1 MSVRLQIALGCAF
14 VLAAGTAGAAELGF
28 VWVESNVGGASGG
41 HFALRLDD
49 RVYSYHAS
57 DDGLLLL
64 ERRTRRRFEFHY
76 ATLENRPLHV
86 ASVEV
91 PADVFARVRD
101 GFSGAYLDEQRAL
114 ARVERCRENVAL
126 LETLV
131 GERTGVRARGAGLLD
146 PRRAGSDAGRALR
159 RAIEARLGRDF
170 LAREIARLGDA
181 LRGADLGADRGDAA
195 LTRHR
200 ERLAERAA
208 LVALRDARDVDVRA
222 VVPADAALLSAEE
235 AASLAGLRERL
246 TATVIGL
253 LTSKRPDRGHALF
266 LAAARHHAVQRSLDE
281 SRLVLLDPLVRNAA
295 VLDAREVESRRAE
308 LEAVASYSERV
319 YRAERTRLRG
329 AGPSERGYQRI
340 EEWAARAAE
349 HRAALDAGRGLHTAV
364 ERRPPERRRTVA
376 AIAPATPEAELRASL
391 AAARRRLHALRRDL
405 RAERG
410 YGLLE
415 RNCATGVIETLNA
428 SLGGARSAEHAL
440 GGRLEAGDGLGFV
453 PFVLFGQVRER
464 LAVTRVER
472 VASYRERR
480 LRAQRDSSWL
490 GSLREATTLTSSI
503 YRPRADDTS
512 FLLFTD
518 DVFWARPAFGLVN
531 LGWGLADGL
540 AGVVTAPLDRGR
552 RFRRGLSGAFFS
564 LPELAWVNVRK
575 GSFDA
580 STLAPEDFDR

>member
-1 MSVRLQIALGCAF
+1 
-14 VLAAGTAGAAELGF
+14 
-28 VWVESNVGGASGG
+28 
-41 HFALRLDD
+41 
-49 RVYSYHAS
+49 
-57 DDGLLLL
+57 
-64 ERRTRRRFEFHY
+64 
-76 ATLENRPLHV
+76 
-86 ASVEV
+86 
-91 PADVFARVRD
+91 
-101 GFSGAYLDEQRAL
+101 
-114 ARVERCRENVAL
+114 
-126 LETLV
+126 
-131 GERTGVRARGAGLLD
+131 
-146 PRRAGSDAGRALR
+146 
-159 RAIEARLGRDF
+159 
-170 LAREIARLGDA
+170 
-181 LRGADLGADRGDAA
+181 
-195 LTRHR
+195 
-200 ERLAERAA
+200 
-208 LVALRDARDVDVRA
+208 
-222 VVPADAALLSAEE
+222 
-235 AASLAGLRERL
+235 
-246 TATVIGL
+246 
-253 LTSKRPDRGHALF
+253 
-266 LAAARHHAVQRSLDE
+266 
-281 SRLVLLDPLVRNAA
+281 

-349 HRAALDAGRGLHTAV
+349 HRAALDAGRGLHAAV
-364 ERRPPERRRTVA
+364 ERRPPERRRAVA
-376 AIAPATPEAELRASL
+376 AIAPATPQAELRASL
-391 AAARRRLHALRRDL
+391 AAARRRLHALRGDL
-405 RAERG
+405 RAERR

-415 RNCATGVIETLNA
+415 RNCATGIIETLNA
-428 SLGGARSAEHAL
+428 SLGSARSAEHAL

-472 VASYRERR
+472 IASYRERR
-480 LRAQRDSSWL
+480 LRAQRDASWL
-490 GSLREATTLTSSI
+490 GSIREATTLTSSI

-552 RFRRGLSGAFFS
+552 RFRRGFSGAFFS